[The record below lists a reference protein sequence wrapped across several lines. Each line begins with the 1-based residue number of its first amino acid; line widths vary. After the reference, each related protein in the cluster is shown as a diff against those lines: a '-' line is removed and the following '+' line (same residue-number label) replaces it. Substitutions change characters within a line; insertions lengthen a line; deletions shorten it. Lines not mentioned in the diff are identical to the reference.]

1 MEDYPGKQYVDRI
14 GDAADSAIAKGKK
27 RQDYKPNRETDK
39 YILDRLAENLPFQ
52 RPETDPGREIASE
65 RHQEGEGK
73 EYIGRQQLEEEGAYG
88 DWFRPKTREQLLEGW
103 KKYEEDINT
112 LSDYEKKPV
121 PKSYNQREREAY
133 HRMKNS
139 LGEMSGFSR
148 VITIGGTGGY
158 GLTPKE
164 RQQLE
169 SLQGPLAEDMAAP
182 GAQKDRPGR
191 VQEIL
196 EALDLTDP
204 ESGGRAA
211 LRELKRLAI
220 DDRLPRTQMGW
231 KKTPG
236 EELLKAKLE
245 ELGLKDIPRNRAR
258 AMQELGWTHVPKEV
272 MARDQHGN
280 PVPSYVDEMKADR
293 EAAAEKAYMQG
304 RRHPMKDTQER
315 D

>member
-1 MEDYPGKQYVDRI
+1 MADLLKDKRMEIVEK
-14 GDAADSAIAKGKK
+14 AIAKGKK
-27 RQDYKPNRETDK
+27 RQGYKPNRETDK
-39 YILDRLAENLPFQ
+39 YILNRMLENVPGW
-52 RPETDPGREIASE
+52 RPETNPGREIASE
-65 RHQEGEGK
+65 RHQGGEGK
-73 EYIGRQQLEEEGAYG
+73 EYVARQQLEEEDS
-88 DWFRPKTREQLLEGW
+88 DWFKPKTREQLLEGW

-148 VITIGGTGGY
+148 AIAIGGSKGY

-169 SLQGPLAEDMAAP
+169 SLQGPLAEDMTAP
-182 GAQKDRPGR
+182 GAQEDRPGR
-191 VQEIL
+191 LQEIL
-196 EALDLTDP
+196 EALDFGNP
-204 ESGGRAA
+204 ESGGRAF
-211 LRELKRLAI
+211 LRELKRRAI

-258 AMQELGWTHVPKEV
+258 AMQELGWTHVPKEA

-280 PVPSYVDEMKADR
+280 PVPLYVDEMKADR

-304 RRHPMKDTQER
+304 RRDPMLDTPER

>member
-1 MEDYPGKQYVDRI
+1 MADLLKDKRMEIVEK
-14 GDAADSAIAKGKK
+14 AIAKGKK

-39 YILDRLAENLPFQ
+39 YILDRLRENVPGWRPGDSSRDKTVDGLSFKEPGSQPWQFTPAEF
-52 RPETDPGREIASE
+52 SW
-65 RHQEGEGK
+65 GEYHSTK
-73 EYIGRQQLEEEGAYG
+73 RDKL
-88 DWFRPKTREQLLEGW
+88 KGW
-103 KKYEEDINT
+103 ENYKK
-112 LSDYEKKPV
+112 DYYLDAADK
-121 PKSYNQREREAY
+121 QA
-133 HRMKNS
+133 M
-139 LGEMSGFSR
+139 
-148 VITIGGTGGY
+148 
-158 GLTPKE
+158 
-164 RQQLE
+164 QD
-169 SLQGPLAEDMAAP
+169 LQNEVVAGMTTP
-182 GAQKDRPGR
+182 GAQEDRPGR

-196 EALDLTDP
+196 EALDFGNP

-245 ELGLKDIPRNRAR
+245 ELGLKDIPRNRAL

-280 PVPSYVDEMKADR
+280 PVPLYVDEMKADR
-293 EAAAEKAYMQG
+293 EAAAEKAYMQH
-304 RRHPMKDTQER
+304 RRDPMKDTQER